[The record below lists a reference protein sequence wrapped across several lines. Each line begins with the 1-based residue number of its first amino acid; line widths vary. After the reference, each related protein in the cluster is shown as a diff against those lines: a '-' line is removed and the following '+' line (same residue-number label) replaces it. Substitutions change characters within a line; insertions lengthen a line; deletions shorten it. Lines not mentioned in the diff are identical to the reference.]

1 MRTRRPSPP
10 LPSTRPHI
18 DPLPLCPSSFCPVQ
32 GGGADLQCNGVTCVL
47 SSGGGGQD
55 GGGSQV
61 VLPALGAQGS
71 GHAGGGKESQVTHYP
86 READRALR

>member
-1 MRTRRPSPP
+1 M
-10 LPSTRPHI
+10 
-18 DPLPLCPSSFCPVQ
+18 Q